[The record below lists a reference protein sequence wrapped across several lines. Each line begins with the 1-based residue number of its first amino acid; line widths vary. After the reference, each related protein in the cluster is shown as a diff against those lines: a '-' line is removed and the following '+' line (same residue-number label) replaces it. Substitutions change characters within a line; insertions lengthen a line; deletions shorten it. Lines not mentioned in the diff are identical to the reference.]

1 MASTAS
7 DQASAMRRLL
17 DATVTGDRAA
27 VADLVTA
34 DVTAWSPNL
43 FVTSRD
49 ELLRALEHHEDAFSG
64 IEVRVQALD
73 QVGDKAF
80 AEWHVAVDHTG
91 PLAVDDNLVI
101 QPTGRRSTSPGPR
114 SRSSTATASARSAAT
129 STTSHSSN
137 SSWSTNDRSHPVRL
151 TTRRRTL
158 RTVGPTDPM

>member
-17 DATVTGDRAA
+17 DATVTGDRAT

-91 PLAVDDNLVI
+91 PLAVDDDLVI
-101 QPTGRRSTSPGPR
+101 QPTGRRLHVSGATVAEFDGDRICAFR
-114 SRSSTATASARSAAT
+114 SYFDDLALIEQLLV
-129 STTSHSSN
+129 
-137 SSWSTNDRSHPVRL
+137 DE
-151 TTRRRTL
+151 
-158 RTVGPTDPM
+158 

>member
-7 DQASAMRRLL
+7 AQASAMRRLL
-17 DATVTGDRAA
+17 DATVTGDRAT

-73 QVGDKAF
+73 QVGDKAI

-91 PLAVDDNLVI
+91 PLAVDDDLVI
-101 QPTGRRSTSPGPR
+101 QPTGRRLHVSGATVAEFDGDRICAFR
-114 SRSSTATASARSAAT
+114 SYFDDLALIEQLLV
-129 STTSHSSN
+129 
-137 SSWSTNDRSHPVRL
+137 DE
-151 TTRRRTL
+151 
-158 RTVGPTDPM
+158 